1 MKQRNIELT
10 ASEKVGRE
18 PLMHEMQGK
27 MTDAHLG
34 AIFPAGAPNEAC
46 PAVDFDRCQNGN
58 FFTVR
63 RQVSIYFHP
72 PPT

>member
-1 MKQRNIELT
+1 
-10 ASEKVGRE
+10 
-18 PLMHEMQGK
+18 

-46 PAVDFDRCQNGN
+46 PAVDLDRCQNGN

-63 RQVSIYFHP
+63 RQVPIYFHP
-72 PPT
+72 PPLENF